1 MSKRMVRVSL
11 CLTMLVIMASCR
23 ATRGA
28 TRSGVAEAG
37 DNVATPPVQSN
48 WSREQAEA
56 YLASLSSAQIQ
67 GLSNAPS
74 QVLEDVPAAL
84 NDQDLA
90 KMMNWIRNKTTGAKL
105 PFCWRQSNTRGV
117 GLIPGRHADCPDG
130 YTNNGATC
138 GRGANTYGAP
148 SVLGKCPDGYTNT
161 GLTCYR
167 GPSVYGKGCTTVF
180 KKYACS
186 AGYTDIGCLCGKGAD
201 TISAN
206 AMVCPD
212 GYHQSSITKRCIV
225 NCDEGYTNTGETCF
239 KPLAVLGMGAMTCN
253 VDEQRSGARCYPKDS
268 TCGATREDDAGLCY
282 PRCRDGFHGVGPVCW
297 QNCDPS
303 WTNCGA
309 GCAKSPMQCGI
320 AVSDQVFS
328 ALVIAANI
336 ATLGLA
342 APETEAISSEARAT
356 VTVAGKTLF
365 TETKVGKALVNVL
378 NLMQTIKTVGEVQ
391 DVSILR
397 RIYDSRW
404 GIDRSTGLWNKISL
418 TFTRVNFVR
427 RVGTTLWD
435 AAQDFRKTFAEDF
448 ATQTSPEI
456 AAAIDKRFPPDVA
469 LYIKRAWGA
478 IQLNEMTSAN
488 DFEIAANV
496 LSFASIADITGVT
509 GIAEAFTK
517 PICQDGIP
525 FPDVSGQLSLAE

>member
-1 MSKRMVRVSL
+1 MLALMVACRI
-11 CLTMLVIMASCR
+11 TKGASH
-23 ATRGA
+23 
-28 TRSGVAEAG
+28 SGLADAG
-37 DNVATPPVQSN
+37 EDVKTPPVQSH
-48 WSREQAEA
+48 WSVEQVEA
-56 YLASLSSAQIQ
+56 YLASLNPQQIK
-67 GLSNAPS
+67 GLSDAPS
-74 QVLEDVPAAL
+74 QVIEDVPAAL

-90 KMMNWIRNKTTGAKL
+90 KVMNWIRNKTTGAKL

-117 GLIPGRHADCPDG
+117 GLIPGRPADCPEG

-148 SVLGKCPDGYTNT
+148 SVLGRCPDGYTNT

-167 GPSVYGKGCTTVF
+167 GPTVYGKGCTTVF

-201 TISAN
+201 TLGAN
-206 AMVCPD
+206 TMVCPE
-212 GYHQSSITKRCIV
+212 GYHQSGITKRCIV

-253 VDEQRSGARCYPKDS
+253 PEEQRSGARCYPMDS
-268 TCGATREDDAGLCY
+268 TCGSAREEDAGLCY
-282 PRCRDGFHGVGPVCW
+282 SKCRDGFHGVGPVCW

-309 GCAKSPMQCGI
+309 GCAKSKLQCGM
-320 AVSDQVFS
+320 AVTDQVFS
-328 ALVIAANI
+328 ALVIATNI

-342 APETEAISSEARAT
+342 APETAAVSSEARAT

-365 TETKVGKALVNVL
+365 TETKVGKALVSVL
-378 NLMQTIKTVGEVQ
+378 NLMQTIKPVGEVQ

-404 GIDRSTGLWNKISL
+404 GIDHSSGIWHKVSL
-418 TFTRVNFVR
+418 TFIRVNFVR
-427 RVGTTLWD
+427 RVGTTLWG

-456 AAAIDKRFPPDVA
+456 AATIDKRFPPDVA

-496 LSFASIADITGVT
+496 LSIASIADITGIS

-517 PICQDGIP
+517 PICQNVIP
-525 FPDVSGQLSLAE
+525 FPDVAGQQAFGE